1 MSSAISISTLD
12 EPPPGPRPGLDEA
25 IDFVNTTGISKGK
38 PFEDL
43 GSISDALHW
52 LHAAGFLSHDA
63 TLSEYRRFASDPNAA
78 DLALR
83 RARTVRAGL
92 RELIDALAEEREAA
106 VESVRA
112 VNAALAV
119 RETAQLV
126 ETPAGLRM
134 AYRRDGKPFDQALS
148 VIARAVAD
156 EIAEGRSER
165 FRICENDRCRWAF
178 YDRSRPGTRRWCEMA
193 SCGNQMK
200 AARHRARVKE
210 SASAGTGPGPT
221 G

>member
-83 RARTVRAGL
+83 RARTMRAGL
-92 RELIDALAEEREAA
+92 RELIDALADERDPAA
-106 VESVRA
+106 GSV
-112 VNAALAV
+112 
-119 RETAQLV
+119 
-126 ETPAGLRM
+126 
-134 AYRRDGKPFDQALS
+134 QA
-148 VIARAVAD
+148 
-156 EIAEGRSER
+156 
-165 FRICENDRCRWAF
+165 
-178 YDRSRPGTRRWCEMA
+178 
-193 SCGNQMK
+193 
-200 AARHRARVKE
+200 
-210 SASAGTGPGPT
+210 
-221 G
+221 